1 MAKPEVKVD
10 LKEKVDVEET
20 ADPQA
25 FNLQTY
31 IQQTLQRDDEAREIM
46 RNELAKANEAELNIQ
61 KVEPYRFWNTMST
74 PAKIVAGIGMLIGG
88 YAAKDSPAGL
98 QAVMN
103 VIDGAVN
110 ADIQA
115 QKLTQDQQLVVAK
128 EATRRAK
135 AAVDKYKAV
144 ATSPIQR
151 AKLME
156 LAQALE
162 VKKAGIAKKQ
172 QLQALKT
179 YVMNQ
184 ARAGKLHLV
193 PPALMRMVYPKEEM
207 KRIDTMRTN
216 FEKERKERKLQ
227 PVISA
232 YRRMHNLISKKD
244 DITGMDDIAIVF
256 SFMKQL
262 DPGSVVRESE
272 FETAANA
279 GPRAKWFA
287 RQWNRF
293 ITGERFTQADRDGFL
308 RASLKLVKPAMD
320 EEKELQRKYISMAR
334 RYGYPSAFII
344 SPSTRYFDLPGTKDD
359 AAVRRIMKEEGKT
372 REEAEDIHH
381 YVVHGVKSKRQLK
394 REKPVYYSHKGVK
407 YKAN

>member
-1 MAKPEVKVD
+1 
-10 LKEKVDVEET
+10 
-20 ADPQA
+20 
-25 FNLQTY
+25 
-31 IQQTLQRDDEAREIM
+31 M

-61 KVEPYRFWNTMST
+61 KVEPFRFWNTMST

-144 ATSPIQR
+144 ATSPMQK

-162 VKKAGIAKKQ
+162 VKKAGVAKKQ

-184 ARAGKLHLV
+184 AREGKLHLV
-193 PPALMRMVYPKEEM
+193 PPSLMRMVYPKEDM

-216 FEKERKERKLQ
+216 YEKERKDRKIQ
-227 PVISA
+227 PVLSA
-232 YRRMHNLISKKD
+232 YRRMHNLISRKEE
-244 DITGMDDIAIVF
+244 ITGMDDIAIVF
-256 SFMKQL
+256 SFMKLL

-293 ITGERFTQADRDGFL
+293 ITGGRFTQADRKGFL
-308 RASLKLVKPAMD
+308 RSSLTLVKPAMD
-320 EEKELQRKYISMAR
+320 EDKELQRKYISMSR
-334 RYGYPSAFII
+334 RYGYPAAFVIP
-344 SPSTRYFDLPGTKDD
+344 PSTRYFDLPGTKDD
-359 AAVRRIMKEEGKT
+359 AAIRKIMKEQGKT
-372 REEAEDIHH
+372 RDEAEVFILCCL
-381 YVVHGVKSKRQLK
+381 V
-394 REKPVYYSHKGVK
+394 
-407 YKAN
+407 